1 MRDLERRSGVRRAA
15 LSLAEEGRY
24 VPTGEE
30 FNKVM
35 AVLQEQEAASPQGN
49 NGPPE

>member
-1 MRDLERRSGVRRAA
+1 MRDLEKRSGVRRAA

-30 FNKVM
+30 YDAID
-35 AVLQEQEAASPQGN
+35 AVLREQETAPKPS
-49 NGPPE
+49 E